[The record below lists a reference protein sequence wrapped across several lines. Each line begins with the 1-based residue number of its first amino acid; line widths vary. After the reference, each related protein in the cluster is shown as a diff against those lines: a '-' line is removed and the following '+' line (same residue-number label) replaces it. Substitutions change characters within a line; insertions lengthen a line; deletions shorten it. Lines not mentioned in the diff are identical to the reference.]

1 VTRVAPLAFVSDV
14 EAVTPRRQVAS
25 MSFGALMRWCATL
38 CGARVTMMMNPFA
51 ALSAKDD
58 DDGGGG
64 GGGGGFRKVNTAAR
78 VSMSASAMTTATKK
92 KKKSAA
98 EKRAALAAAQEV
110 EAARA
115 RAHALIEAQE
125 AKAREAQ
132 RVGFEKVA
140 KGSGIAKSVAKKIA
154 KTIAPSEDDGTAAE
168 GEDDDDERR
177 RGRDD
182 ERSSDDS
189 NELDDVVKVSK
200 VFWHTFE
207 GGKGAWSVN
216 CEELGEDGGN
226 VLCVSITK
234 IVPRVRKISKD
245 AGEKPIL
252 IDAEVLMIKREWNE
266 QTRIDRARRA
276 KAKAKAAK
284 AAAKAAAEAGE
295 TVIDAAPVRATNDV
309 AQASVAPSS
318 SFDRTGTSFDVP
330 VQEHVAAPLARRTS
344 TPPPGFGAPVHAPV
358 RIVHVP
364 VVDPHAEAKQRALE
378 AQIAALHAQ
387 LAAQTTVSAPRAP
400 PPGFGQ
406 TAPSDGKYVPPA
418 RRRAA

>member
-1 VTRVAPLAFVSDV
+1 
-14 EAVTPRRQVAS
+14 
-25 MSFGALMRWCATL
+25 
-38 CGARVTMMMNPFA
+38 
-51 ALSAKDD
+51 
-58 DDGGGG
+58 
-64 GGGGGFRKVNTAAR
+64 
-78 VSMSASAMTTATKK
+78 
-92 KKKSAA
+92 
-98 EKRAALAAAQEV
+98 
-110 EAARA
+110 
-115 RAHALIEAQE
+115 
-125 AKAREAQ
+125 
-132 RVGFEKVA
+132 
-140 KGSGIAKSVAKKIA
+140 
-154 KTIAPSEDDGTAAE
+154 
-168 GEDDDDERR
+168 
-177 RGRDD
+177 
-182 ERSSDDS
+182 
-189 NELDDVVKVSK
+189 
-200 VFWHTFE
+200 
-207 GGKGAWSVN
+207 
-216 CEELGEDGGN
+216 
-226 VLCVSITK
+226 
-234 IVPRVRKISKD
+234 
-245 AGEKPIL
+245 
-252 IDAEVLMIKREWNE
+252 MIKREWNE

-318 SFDRTGTSFDVP
+318 SYFDVP

>member
-1 VTRVAPLAFVSDV
+1 MTRVAPLAFVSDV

-38 CGARVTMMMNPFA
+38 CGVRVTMMNPFA

-64 GGGGGFRKVNTAAR
+64 GGGGGFRKVNTPAR
-78 VSMSASAMTTATKK
+78 VSMSASAAASAATATTKK
-92 KKKSAA
+92 KNKKKSAA

-182 ERSSDDS
+182 ERSSDNS

-226 VLCVSITK
+226 VLCLSITK

-318 SFDRTGTSFDVP
+318 SYFDVP

>member
-1 VTRVAPLAFVSDV
+1 
-14 EAVTPRRQVAS
+14 
-25 MSFGALMRWCATL
+25 
-38 CGARVTMMMNPFA
+38 MNPFA
-51 ALSAKDD
+51 ALSAKDG

-64 GGGGGFRKVNTAAR
+64 GGFKKVNTARA
-78 VSMSASAMTTATKK
+78 SMSASAAATATTKK

-125 AKAREAQ
+125 AREREAQ

-154 KTIAPSEDDGTAAE
+154 KTYAPSEDDGTAAA
-168 GEDDDDERR
+168 GEDDEDDERR

-182 ERSSDDS
+182 ERSSDNS

-200 VFWHTFE
+200 VFWHAFE
-207 GGKGAWSVN
+207 GGKGAWCVN

-226 VLCVSITK
+226 VLCLSITK

-309 AQASVAPSS
+309 AQASVALPSS
-318 SFDRTGTSFDVP
+318 SFDVP

-378 AQIAALHAQ
+378 AQIAALQAQ
-387 LAAQTTVSAPRAP
+387 LAAQTTASAPRAP

-406 TAPSDGKYVPPA
+406 TAPANGKYVPPA
-418 RRRAA
+418 RRRAT